1 MWGKHSATES
11 IPNSPQLGVIDD
23 QVICL
28 LLLTVV
34 TEQIQL
40 QMLKYITVWNR
51 RVLKYGILVDL
62 LHVFLRKSI
71 IF

>member
-34 TEQIQL
+34 TEQIKL

-51 RVLKYGILVDL
+51 RVRKYGIFVDL

>member
-51 RVLKYGILVDL
+51 RVRKYGILVDL

>member
-34 TEQIQL
+34 TEQIKL